1 MEARA
6 LAAGRERWHHQQ
18 QEFQSESSSRTVS
31 NCSELVYP
39 DELRLLSYSSASRQE
54 REGRGGW
61 TNEGTKSTPILVL
74 VRQAPDAKIQS
85 CGQFLPGMRSHG
97 NPVRWEQLMT
107 LVARSRISFTI
118 QFKTRVEILMST
130 RFNDSRKMRKEE
142 LAKTLRRRR
151 VGCARSS

>member
-1 MEARA
+1 
-6 LAAGRERWHHQQ
+6 
-18 QEFQSESSSRTVS
+18 
-31 NCSELVYP
+31 
-39 DELRLLSYSSASRQE
+39 
-54 REGRGGW
+54 
-61 TNEGTKSTPILVL
+61 
-74 VRQAPDAKIQS
+74 
-85 CGQFLPGMRSHG
+85 
-97 NPVRWEQLMT
+97 MT